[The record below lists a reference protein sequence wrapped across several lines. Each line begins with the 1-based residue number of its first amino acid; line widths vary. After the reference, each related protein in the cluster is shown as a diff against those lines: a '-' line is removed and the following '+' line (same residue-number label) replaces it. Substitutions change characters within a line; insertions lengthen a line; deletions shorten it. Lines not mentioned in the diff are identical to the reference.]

1 MSSSAYSS
9 ASGIYDFTNNIN
21 QAIGIDQMVLQNGK
35 YMMYSGDYDC
45 NGIINN
51 IDYNNWE
58 NNAAALNQYLNV
70 DGDGNGIINN
80 LDYNLWT
87 RNRSKIGHPPIQY

>member
-1 MSSSAYSS
+1 MSSSAYTSDV
-9 ASGIYDFTNNIN
+9 YDFTNNIN
-21 QAIGIDQMVLQNGK
+21 AAIGIEQMVLQGGK

-51 IDYNNWE
+51 IDFNNWKT
-58 NNAAALNQYLNV
+58 NGATLNQYLNV

-87 RNRSKIGHPPIQY
+87 RNRSKIGHPPLQY